1 MDTKKYEELQAKI
14 SELHKE
20 IKKLRDKQHDIE
32 MEDVKK
38 TGITVGDYIALN
50 QESEPIV
57 YMHITDMFR
66 DFDTIFFNGEKFY
79 YSDDPSFEPF
89 AMWGSNEQCHVCIDN
104 IDDEVTK
111 ITKEE
116 FESELNEM
124 IYSIKENH
132 KTIKLDNTVGDC

>member
-20 IKKLRDKQHDIE
+20 IKKLRDAQHELE
-32 MEDVKK
+32 MEDVKN
-38 TGITVGDYIALN
+38 TGINVGDYIALN

-66 DFDTIFFNGEKFY
+66 DFDKIYFNGEKFY
-79 YSDDPSFEPF
+79 YEDDPSFEPF
-89 AMWGSNEQCHVCIDN
+89 AMWGSHEQCHVCIDN

-116 FESELNEM
+116 FETELNEM

-132 KTIKLDNTVGDC
+132 KTIELDTVN

>member
-1 MDTKKYEELQAKI
+1 MDNKRYEELQEKI
-14 SELHKE
+14 SKLNAE
-20 IKKLRDKQHDIE
+20 INKLRDEQRELELEEIAKI
-32 MEDVKK
+32 
-38 TGITVGDYIALN
+38 GIKIGDYIKID
-50 QESEPIV
+50 QESEPLV
-57 YMHITDMFR
+57 YMYVTDVFR
-66 DFDTIFFNGEKFY
+66 ECNEIFFNGEKFY

-104 IDDEVTK
+104 IEDEVTK

-132 KTIKLDNTVGDC
+132 KTIKIDTMN